1 MATGFAIAA
10 ATPGI
15 IIPMISKF
23 KGQGYS
29 KKSGVLD
36 SVVVGAS
43 LDDITAIALFLVF
56 YNLGVANHGTSGASA
71 PL

>member
-1 MATGFAIAA
+1 
-10 ATPGI
+10 
-15 IIPMISKF
+15 MIMKF

-36 SVVVGAS
+36 SVIVGAS
-43 LDDITAIALFLVF
+43 LDDITAIAVLLIFF
-56 YNLGVANHGTSGASA
+56 KLGVANHGPVGTRS